1 MLSEDNAMKNKDVSD
16 LIKELR
22 DKLDLTQ
29 EQFVQEVEVTF
40 STINNWEKGT
50 RTAHHFYFRN
60 FWKWQEKQAYL
71 SACGDAQAGGKF
83 FYPQDVS
90 QHC

>member
-1 MLSEDNAMKNKDVSD
+1 MKNKDVSN

-29 EQFVQEVEVTF
+29 EQFAQRVGVTF

-50 RTAHHFYFRN
+50 RTPHPFLFQRLIEMA
-60 FWKWQEKQAYL
+60 EE
-71 SACGDAQAGGKF
+71 AGLKNIENIKRTKK
-83 FYPQDVS
+83 
-90 QHC
+90 

>member
-1 MLSEDNAMKNKDVSD
+1 MKNKKDVPD

-29 EQFVQEVEVTF
+29 EQFAQKVGVTF

-50 RTAHHFYFRN
+50 RTPHPFLFQKLLDIAREIGLKN
-60 FWKWQEKQAYL
+60 IENIKRK
-71 SACGDAQAGGKF
+71 
-83 FYPQDVS
+83 
-90 QHC
+90 

>member
-1 MLSEDNAMKNKDVSD
+1 MLLRGNAMKNKDVSK

-29 EQFVQEVEVTF
+29 EQLAQKVGVTF

-50 RTAHHFYFRN
+50 RTPHPFLFQKLLDIAREIGLKN
-60 FWKWQEKQAYL
+60 IENIKRK
-71 SACGDAQAGGKF
+71 
-83 FYPQDVS
+83 
-90 QHC
+90 

>member
-1 MLSEDNAMKNKDVSD
+1 MKNKDVSK

-29 EQFVQEVEVTF
+29 EQLAQKVGVTF

-50 RTAHHFYFRN
+50 RTPHPFLFQKLLDIAREIGLKN
-60 FWKWQEKQAYL
+60 IENIKRK
-71 SACGDAQAGGKF
+71 
-83 FYPQDVS
+83 
-90 QHC
+90 

>member
-1 MLSEDNAMKNKDVSD
+1 MKNKDINIPR

-29 EQFVQEVEVTF
+29 EQFAQKVGVTF

-50 RTAHHFYFRN
+50 RTPHPFLFQRLLEIAEEADLKIF
-60 FWKWQEKQAYL
+60 EKTKRKK
-71 SACGDAQAGGKF
+71 SDGK
-83 FYPQDVS
+83 
-90 QHC
+90 